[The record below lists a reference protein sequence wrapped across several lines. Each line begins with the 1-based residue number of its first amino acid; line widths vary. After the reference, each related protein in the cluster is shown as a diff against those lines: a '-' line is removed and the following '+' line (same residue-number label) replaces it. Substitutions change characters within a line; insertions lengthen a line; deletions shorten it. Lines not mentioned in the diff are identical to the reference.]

1 MLIVLRL
8 LLCAILALVL
18 YKVGVLVMRYARR
31 PNRQLKCET
40 CRHCEMVDS
49 DGVMCRYMD
58 TVTLKTI
65 ANVHN
70 CLDYDAGP

>member
-1 MLIVLRL
+1 MVITLRL
-8 LLCAILALVL
+8 LLFAILALVL
-18 YKVGVLVMRYARR
+18 YKVGVLVLQYSRR
-31 PNRQLKCET
+31 PNRRLKCET
-40 CRHCEMVDS
+40 CRHCEMIDT

-70 CLDYDAGP
+70 CMDYDASP

>member
-1 MLIVLRL
+1 MVIILRL
-8 LLCAILALVL
+8 LLFAILALVL
-18 YKVGVLVMRYARR
+18 YKVGVLVLRYVRR
-31 PNRQLKCET
+31 PNGRLKCET
-40 CRHCEMVDS
+40 CRHCEMIDT

-70 CLDYDAGP
+70 CLDHDPGP